1 MENVFLFHYRSLL
14 WAPLAH
20 KTVQSDQQR
29 AIRYRWSSHC
39 CEDKMIWFWGTGK
52 QGEKDK
58 QFGLQ
63 TSSHEQEEQGPKSWI
78 FFFPPSFPW
87 NKKDLWG
94 TRLPE
99 EVPYSHPNP
108 PTIVLSIKVLI
119 SLGQLEYAHL
129 KSSPKVQAGCHM
141 SQAVSYGSLNTAYGW
156 VSPSLSALHRASRK
170 LQRTSGVF
178 VKTFSLWTI
187 CSFFYQLLQGRKKTF
202 LKHKRQVSTWKL
214 MTKLNLCSPCI
225 LRWHQITQWAFLA
238 SRYLSAR
245 WITSF
250 SESSEMFGGPFIKE
264 YSSHLSTSA
273 MLTNH
278 NVLLFSPASSSL
290 PFHKFSYQ
298 CHSSPHLV
306 LHIPA
311 EMR

>member
-1 MENVFLFHYRSLL
+1 MHTSKVAPKSKQGATWAEQWAMAVWTQHMGEFLLVFLHCTGPAGNCREPLGFLLRHFLCEQSVRSFI
-14 WAPLAH
+14 
-20 KTVQSDQQR
+20 S
-29 AIRYRWSSHC
+29 
-39 CEDKMIWFWGTGK
+39 
-52 QGEKDK
+52 
-58 QFGLQ
+58 
-63 TSSHEQEEQGPKSWI
+63 
-78 FFFPPSFPW
+78 
-87 NKKDLWG
+87 
-94 TRLPE
+94 
-99 EVPYSHPNP
+99 YS
-108 PTIVLSIKVLI
+108 K
-119 SLGQLEYAHL
+119 
-129 KSSPKVQAGCHM
+129 AG
-141 SQAVSYGSLNTAYGW
+141 
-156 VSPSLSALHRASRK
+156 
-170 LQRTSGVF
+170 
-178 VKTFSLWTI
+178 
-187 CSFFYQLLQGRKKTF
+187 KKTF
-202 LKHKRQVSTWKL
+202 LIHKRQVSTWKL